1 MGNWKL
7 KNLVKEK
14 TQLAAF
20 KYLTEQQ
27 KKQSKILHIKYKS
40 LDLQEYLLAG
50 NKKINVSRF
59 IFKARSQTLDIKM
72 QKKWKYEDKNCI
84 GCKVREESGEEILT
98 CWFFGREP
106 IVKPVKYDMFYGAC
120 SDMLLVANCMMK
132 KMKARQTIIDNG

>member
-50 NKKINVSRF
+50 NKNIDV
-59 IFKARSQTLDIKM
+59 
-72 QKKWKYEDKNCI
+72 
-84 GCKVREESGEEILT
+84 SGEEILT
-98 CWFFGREP
+98 CCFFGREP
-106 IVKPVKYDMFYGAC
+106 IVKPVKYDGTVC
-120 SDMLLVANCMMK
+120 SGVLS
-132 KMKARQTIIDNG
+132 